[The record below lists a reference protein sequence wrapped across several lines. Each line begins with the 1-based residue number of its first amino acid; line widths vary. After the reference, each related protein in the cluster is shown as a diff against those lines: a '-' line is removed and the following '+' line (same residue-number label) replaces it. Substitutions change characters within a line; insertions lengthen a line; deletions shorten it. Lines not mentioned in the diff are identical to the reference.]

1 MRKIKIEIKWALVF
15 ATLGLLWML
24 GEKLAG
30 LHNQHIDKHETYTL
44 FFAIPAIAVYVFA
57 LLDKRRN
64 YYKGTM
70 TYMQG
75 FVSGLIISIVVTVL
89 SPLTQFITSYVIT
102 PEFFQNAINY
112 VVEHGRMTQAEA
124 ESYFSMKNYIIQGLM
139 WGIGMGVVTS
149 AVVAIFTRKKKLK

>member
-1 MRKIKIEIKWALVF
+1 MKKLKIEIKWALIF
-15 ATLGLLWML
+15 AAMGLLWML

-30 LHNQHIDKHETYTL
+30 LHDQHIDQHERYTM

-57 LLDKRRN
+57 LLDKRKN

-75 FVSGLIISIVVTVL
+75 FISGLIISVIVTAL
-89 SPLTQFITSYVIT
+89 SPLTQYVTSYIIT
-102 PEFFQNAINY
+102 PEFFSNAIKY
-112 VVEHGRMTQAEA
+112 VVEHGRMTQVEA

-139 WGIGMGVVTS
+139 WGMGMGIVTS
-149 AVVAIFTRKKKLK
+149 AIVAIFTRKKK